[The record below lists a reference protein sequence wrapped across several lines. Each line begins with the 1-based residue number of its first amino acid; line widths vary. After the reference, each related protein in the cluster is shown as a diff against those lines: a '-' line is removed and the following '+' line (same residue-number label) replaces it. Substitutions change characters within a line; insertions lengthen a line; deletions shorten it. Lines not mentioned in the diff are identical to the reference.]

1 MDLGD
6 IDEYFTPPAKE
17 TEPISRNVELN
28 KIKESRPT
36 EEMLERFHN
45 KRLEKIKEPSTV
57 IKKDGN
63 QTFDRLLVIM
73 SNVLRNS
80 EGVEDLELKHKA
92 YRALIKYAMVYSI
105 LHRESIIDFVLKKK
119 RIPLIVPSEVNLLNY
134 LTDVPLYVQLAMQ
147 RHLGTPKLNSI
158 ISEKIKE
165 DLKSRSTVS
174 DIEVFFSV
182 ALYSDMKGKDFD
194 KVMKKMIKSLKNK
207 SSNYIVADYTF
218 HKLIE
223 YYYRRTRTGS
233 PNEEM
238 YLDLLAE
245 LKIRSEKLPKAMKSR
260 IIKTYMDAKEKFR
273 KSMTLIDE
281 I

>member
-1 MDLGD
+1 LDLGD